1 MVPMLL
7 NKKNKRILLDLA
19 YQSIQTG
26 LGTGHPLSIDLRDYP
41 NEFSQQRATFVTLEK
56 NKQLRGCIGMLE
68 AVFPLAEDVCE
79 NAFSAAFKDPR
90 FPPVEQAEI
99 DELDI
104 HISILSPSE
113 EILFTSE
120 QDLIAK
126 IRPNIDG
133 LILQSGS
140 RKGTFLPSVWQSIPT
155 SKQFLQHLKQKAGV
169 AKNYWSDQI
178 KVYRYTTE
186 TVVKDE

>member
-1 MVPMLL
+1 MLL
-7 NKKNKRILLDLA
+7 NKKNKLILLDLA
-19 YQSIQTG
+19 YQSIQMG
-26 LGTGHPLSIDLRDYP
+26 LRTGHPLSIDLRDYP

-79 NAFSAAFKDPR
+79 NAFSAAFRDPR
-90 FPPVEQAEI
+90 FPPVEQAEL

-133 LILQSGS
+133 LILQCGP

-155 SKQFLQHLKQKAGV
+155 SKQFLQHLKQKAGL
-169 AKNYWSDQI
+169 AKNYWSDQV

-186 TVVKDE
+186 TVAKERA

>member
-1 MVPMLL
+1 MLL